1 MGDIVD
7 SLDRPVFDSSDPQAL
22 ERRLTRG
29 MKWTVAVATLICIPL
44 APWRVT
50 LGLFLGG
57 VLSLLNH
64 NWLSSS
70 ISSTFSDSKSQPI
83 PKFDAVKY
91 VLRYVVIAGVVF
103 GAYNLNV
110 ISLPAT
116 IVGLCSIIVPFLI
129 EVVVQFYYAIF
140 HREDQ

>member
-1 MGDIVD
+1 MGDIVN
-7 SLDRPVFDSSDPQAL
+7 SLDRPVFNLSEPLAL
-22 ERRLTRG
+22 ERRLARG
-29 MKWTVAVATLICIPL
+29 IKWTVALATLICIPL

-57 VLSLLNH
+57 VLAIFNH

-70 ISSTFSDSKSQPI
+70 ISSTFSGSKTQPI
-83 PKFDAVKY
+83 PKFNAAKY
-91 VLRYVVIAGVVF
+91 VLRYVVIGAAVF
-103 GAYNLNV
+103 AAYNLNV
-110 ISLPAT
+110 ISMPAT
-116 IVGLCSIIVPFLI
+116 IAGLCSIVVPFLI